1 MTDYV
6 ASRPFALS
14 PGRIVGMYVTTGL
27 AWILLSDT
35 LLSGRLNDVR
45 QYRDLAVVK
54 GSLFVIVTAAAL
66 FLVIRYYSREVR
78 RGRDIFYKAFQASP
92 DSIHINR
99 LSDGVFLHVNNGFCR
114 MSGYGEG
121 EVIGRTP
128 RQIELWHTPEDQR
141 DLAARL
147 KRYGFVDNRQVTFRT
162 KEGTPVTGLLTVRI
176 IELNGDQCL
185 ISIVRD
191 ITDRIRAAEEIRQLA
206 YYDAETALPNQ
217 HLFMDRLNQVI
228 ALDNR
233 EQRSSAVICVGL
245 SGFTSIVDV
254 LGHGGSGDV
263 ARALAERLR
272 PILRQSDTLAR
283 ISRDEFAIVLGN
295 AAVDADI
302 TMALHKVRAIFEE
315 PLRTGQG
322 ELMLTAAIGVACFP
336 SDGLTAEILLQNAHI
351 AMNQAREQASASF
364 NFFSAALNTKALE
377 RHRIETTML
386 RGLEQGEFFLC
397 FQPKFAI
404 PDRAITGMEA
414 LVRWERPGIGMI
426 PPDRFIPVAEENGM
440 IIKLG
445 EWVLRSACRR
455 NRAWQEQGLPALRV
469 SVNISA
475 RQVRDNGFVAMVTS
489 VLAETGLSPLNLE
502 LELTESV
509 VMSDSDDIVY
519 KLLQLRELGVSIS
532 VDDFGTGYSSLS
544 YLKHL
549 PIDVLKIDRSFVMD
563 IASDPDDAAIVT
575 AVIAMAHSLNLR
587 VIAEGVET
595 GEQLAFLG
603 ERNCDEAQ
611 GYYFAKPLEAAQFE
625 EFIRG
630 IEAGK
635 DSGTIGS
642 AGVAPAPPAVMG
654 ITLRQEPSGSGGTG
668 PAAPSP
674 VERIG
679 DISTPTAPVHP
690 GDNLSRVLQ
699 RFQTNKELLVL
710 PVVDDGQVEGIVNR
724 STFLE
729 EHVIGRHGFGFHIN
743 HSKKIRDLMSPVALT
758 LEADTPIED
767 AARAI
772 QTLEAGFRADNMCV
786 TRNGRYEGIVDV
798 NRFIGAM
805 TEINLTLAKGANPLT
820 GLPGNESIQRV
831 INDNLSAGKPFD
843 IAYIDIDNFKPYN
856 DYYGFQRGDVVIK
869 ALAEV
874 IVAVVEGSGCRGS
887 GFYGHI
893 GGDDFILISSPNSAA
908 AMANGIIREFE
919 GHLPVFHG
927 ENDYR
932 AGGYAAI
939 NRKGQEETFGL
950 LSLSIGILNTLAM
963 PVASYAQ
970 LASLAT
976 EVKKA
981 AKRQPGS
988 SVVINKR
995 TNNCGSC
1002 PAVRNPAAGPAD
1014 PSEKGSILLHGEDAT

>member
-6 ASRPFALS
+6 ASRKFVPS
-14 PGRIVGMYVTTGL
+14 PGRIIALYIAAGL
-27 AWILLSDT
+27 AWIYLSDM
-35 LLSGRLNDVR
+35 LMAIHLNDIR
-45 QYRDLAVVK
+45 HYRYLELFK
-54 GSLFVIVTAAAL
+54 GSLFVMVTAAVL
-66 FLVIRYYSREVR
+66 FLLIRYYSREVK

-99 LSDGVFLHVNNGFCR
+99 LSDGVFLHVNSGFCR
-114 MSGYGEG
+114 MSGYGEA

-128 RQIELWHTPEDQR
+128 RQIQLWHNPEDQR

-147 KRYGFVDNRQVTFRT
+147 KRYGSVDNRQVTFRT
-162 KEGTPVTGLLTVRI
+162 RKGVPITGLLTVRV

-191 ITDRIRAAEEIRQLA
+191 ISERIKAAEEIRRLA

-217 HLFMDRLNQVI
+217 HLFLDRLNQVI

-233 EQRSSAVICVGL
+233 EHRGSAVICIGL

-263 ARALAERLR
+263 ARALAERLKSL
-272 PILRQSDTLAR
+272 LRQSDTLAR
-283 ISRDEFAIVLGN
+283 ISRDEFAVVLGS
-295 AAVDADI
+295 AVADADI
-302 TMALHKVRAIFEE
+302 TMVLHKLRAILDE
-315 PLRTGQG
+315 PLRMGQG
-322 ELMLTAAIGVACFP
+322 ELMMTAAIGVACFP

-351 AMNQAREQASASF
+351 AMNQAREQASDSF
-364 NFFSAALNTKALE
+364 NFFSATLNIKALE
-377 RHRIETTML
+377 RHRIETNML
-386 RGLEQGEFFLC
+386 RGLELGEFFLC

-404 PDRAITGMEA
+404 ADRAITGMEA
-414 LVRWERPGIGMI
+414 LVRWNRPGIGMI

-445 EWVLRSACRR
+445 EWVLRGACRQ
-455 NRAWQEQGLPALRV
+455 NRAWQEQGLPELRV

-489 VLAETGLSPLNLE
+489 VLGETGLSPCHLE

-509 VMSDSDDIVY
+509 VMSNADDIVY
-519 KLLQLRELGVSIS
+519 KLLQLKELGVRIA

-563 IASDPDDAAIVT
+563 IVSDPDDAAIVT

-603 ERNCDEAQ
+603 ERSCDEAQ
-611 GYYFAKPLEAAQFE
+611 GYYFAKPLEAALFE
-625 EFIRG
+625 EFIRCG
-630 IEAGK
+630 SDTAEAGGVVR
-635 DSGTIGS
+635 D
-642 AGVAPAPPAVMG
+642 AGAKAAPTPAMNLPFHQAPPGGDGAD
-654 ITLRQEPSGSGGTG
+654 PSATT
-668 PAAPSP
+668 AMD
-674 VERIG
+674 RIG

-690 GDNLSRVLQ
+690 GDNLNRVLK
-699 RFQTNKELLVL
+699 RFQTDKDLLVL
-710 PVVDDGQVEGIVNR
+710 PVVDNGQVEGIVNR

-767 AARAI
+767 AALAI
-772 QTLEAGFRADNMCV
+772 QTLETGFRADNMCV
-786 TRNGRYEGIVDV
+786 TRHGLYAGIVDV
-798 NRFIGAM
+798 NRFINAI

-831 INDNLSAGKPFD
+831 INDNLSSGKPFD

-856 DYYGFQRGDVVIK
+856 DYYGFQKGDVVIK

-874 IVAVVEGSGCRGS
+874 IVAVVEGSDCRAS

-893 GGDDFILISSPNSAA
+893 GGDDFILISSPNSADA
-908 AMANGIIREFE
+908 LANGIIGEFE
-919 GHLPVFHG
+919 GHLAVFHG
-927 ENDYR
+927 ERDYR
-932 AGGYAAI
+932 AGGYSAV

-950 LSLSIGILNTLAM
+950 LSLSIGILNTLLM

-976 EVKKA
+976 EVKTA

-995 TNNCGSC
+995 TNNGGSC
-1002 PAVRNPAAGPAD
+1002 PAVRNPALGPAD
-1014 PSEKGSILLHGEDAT
+1014 PSEKGA